1 VERYVVQV
9 GLALGAEGGGVN
21 LLPLHIASGLLAV
34 CTGSVA
40 LYTLKGSI
48 VHRRTGTI
56 FVYAMI
62 SMSLSGALMVAS
74 GRSVRAANVLPGL
87 LTTYL
92 VVTAV
97 TTMRPQSATV
107 RRVDRGAA
115 IAALALGLG
124 CVVKSVVMLAA
135 AGPTDRVAAMALL
148 VFGAIPLLATEGD
161 RRMMRLGGLRGAPR
175 LTRHLWRMCA
185 ALLIVT
191 ASIILG
197 RGFPDSLRIFPIRM
211 IPFAVL
217 GTMVFWL
224 WRLRRGR
231 RSQNAVLV
239 GP

>member
-1 VERYVVQV
+1 
-9 GLALGAEGGGVN
+9 VN
-21 LLPLHIASGLLAV
+21 LLPLHIAIGLVAV
-34 CTGSVA
+34 CAGCVA
-40 LYTLKGSI
+40 LLSLKGSS
-48 VHRRTGTI
+48 VHRRMGTT

-92 VVTAV
+92 VVSAV
-97 TTMRPQSATV
+97 TTMRPPSASV
-107 RRVDRGAA
+107 RRMDRAAA

-124 CVVKSVVMLAA
+124 CVVKSVMMLATPA
-135 AGPTDRVAAMALL
+135 STDRVAAMALL
-148 VFGAIPLLATEGD
+148 IFGAIPLLASEGD

-175 LTRHLWRMCA
+175 LRRHLWRMCA
-185 ALLIVT
+185 ALIIVT
-191 ASIILG
+191 ASIVLG
-197 RGFPDSLRIFPIRM
+197 RRFPESLRILPIRM

-239 GP
+239 VRTSLLP